1 MNKSVPFAFGHV
13 ACEGCAA
20 DWEPWILEDAI
31 CSPRKPWTISG
42 TIAATPSDNSVL
54 TQRYCPTRGCKFILH
69 LLSSGAKKGG
79 KDWCKIAQTVCLE
92 DIVQGGVTKYFHCG
106 GTGVCQPGMVQSST
120 KGSAP
125 WLLPHGHSSEDWA
138 WRAYTEE
145 LDLSYTGFKLM
156 NEDMVIGLDIKT
168 LSGWAGCALIARKLL
183 HFWRSTAALYKPK
196 GNLQTSAQRYS

>member
-1 MNKSVPFAFGHV
+1 M
-13 ACEGCAA
+13 
-20 DWEPWILEDAI
+20 
-31 CSPRKPWTISG
+31 
-42 TIAATPSDNSVL
+42 
-54 TQRYCPTRGCKFILH
+54 CPLH
-69 LLSSGAKKGG
+69 LGMWLERGVQQIENPGFWRMLFARQGSLGPFQAPLQQHPQTILSWPRGTVLPGDASSSSILYLLSWGAKKGG

-183 HFWRSTAALYKPK
+183 HFWRSTAALYKSK